1 MNLEELLKSKTSP
14 KIDEMTNEDLRRL
27 FMKYKGLLKERD
39 RDKAFWAATNEN
51 LSLAYEKLDELVEE
65 LREAQEELISK
76 QKLAIIGQLAGGV
89 GHDLRNPIGSIKN
102 AVYFLKMVI
111 EDPEPDIKKT
121 LEILEKEVTASE
133 KIINSLLDF
142 TRTKLPSLRNVKVNE
157 VIKKTISKISVPEDI
172 KIVRQL
178 EKTFPTIL
186 ADPDQLDRIFVNI
199 ILNAIQ
205 AMPEGG
211 QLTVKSEALSQEWV
225 AISFSDTG
233 MGIAEE
239 NMGKLFEPLFTTK
252 SKGIGLG
259 LAISKNFVEAHG
271 GTIEVQSEIEKG
283 TTFTIKLPSDQL

>member
-1 MNLEELLKSKTSP
+1 VNLEELLKSKTSP

-111 EDPEPDIKKT
+111 EDPEPDLKKT

-142 TRTKLPSLRNVKVNE
+142 THTKLPSLRNVKVNE